1 MSNMTPNDI
10 GKILVLL
17 NGFIALGIGFILFGV
32 LSATFG
38 IHIWNISISLGTV
51 LLVFIICFIIEKL
64 MKLKF

>member
-1 MSNMTPNDI
+1 MNNMTKKDI
-10 GKILVLL
+10 GMILVLL

-32 LSATFG
+32 LAAIFG
-38 IHIWNISISLGTV
+38 IHIWNISISLGIV

>member
-1 MSNMTPNDI
+1 MSNMTKNDI

-17 NGFIALGIGFILFGV
+17 NSFISLGIGFILFGV
-32 LSATFG
+32 LAAIFG